1 MAQLGSVG
9 PSTAQFGTRVI
20 PGWRE
25 GLRAF
30 PARPSLGSA
39 CPGVGSACLGPF
51 RDTGDIWGHLGTPW
65 PPAGMSSD
73 LDVFVGNT
81 TLIDEEV
88 YRLWLDGHSGEG
100 HGDTPGTAG
109 AWLGTHL
116 GQLGHI
122 RDKWDTPW
130 DIWGQLGHSWDPPG
144 TPEEEGLGHTW
155 GHSRGR
161 WDASGRHLGHI
172 WDKSDTPEHIW
183 RTLGTHLGD
192 TQCPQCCPQ

>member
-1 MAQLGSVG
+1 M
-9 PSTAQFGTRVI
+9 I

-30 PARPSLGSA
+30 PVRPSLGSA
-39 CPGVGSACLGPF
+39 CPGVGSVCLGLF
-51 RDTGDIWGHLGTPW
+51 GAIGDIWGHLGTPW

-100 HGDTPGTAG
+100 HGTAG
-109 AWLGTHL
+109 PWLGTHL

-122 RDKWDTPW
+122 RDNGTHLGTFGDSWDTAG
-130 DIWGQLGHSWDPPG
+130 ILLGHLRSNGWDTAGDTAGAAG
-144 TPEEEGLGHTW
+144 T
-155 GHSRGR
+155 
-161 WDASGRHLGHI
+161 HLGHI
-172 WDKSDTPEHIW
+172 WDKWDTPEDIW